1 MSTATKLQQVAE
13 DVTTMSDVV
22 ISLNNT
28 KDAILAA
35 IEAKEVV
42 VPAGSKLS
50 DVPGLVDAIQ
60 TGGGECVGVHKV
72 TWLDYDGTFINAK
85 IVVDGGDVDHPSNP
99 LGDDYRIFRKW
110 VGDNLNVTEDRYI
123 MAHYDLL
130 DGKSRVF
137 VKINPDAGL
146 QFSFKINK
154 SDSSLVVIE
163 WGDGITESITNSGV
177 QTLSHNYI
185 DYGDF
190 VVSISGTLKFGSQ
203 QSDRVFSGSVY
214 ENFIEKVYIAHDV
227 LAHGFAFLNRLK
239 SVLIKSG
246 VTIATDA
253 FAYSTINALI
263 VPKPSGNNVDGVLR
277 YLQMLKV
284 AALDEGIEIENST
297 AISCN
302 ILEYIYLPS
311 TLKIING
318 GFSECYSLKSIKVP
332 SSVVQI
338 YNRPFYKCWS
348 LYKLTIPLTAS
359 VFEQTSYGMFYEC
372 RLLKSLIMKSI
383 SGFIVNN
390 SFYRCSSLEIVD
402 IGETCSIIQNSP
414 FEVCPIIRVIII
426 RAVTPPIRNGNLAGP
441 YSSLPINCKIYVPD
455 ESVNAYKTTGTYW
468 PVDAD
473 RIFPLSEYAE

>member
-1 MSTATKLQQVAE
+1 MSMTIAEKLVQDAANWHGVE
-13 DVTTMSDVV
+13 
-22 ISLNNT
+22 NT
-28 KDAILAA
+28 KDLLFDSIAAKGVPVPDGAKLADT
-35 IEAKEVV
+35 
-42 VPAGSKLS
+42 PS
-50 DVPGLVDAIQ
+50 LVDAIQ

-72 TWLDYDGTFINAK
+72 TWLDYDGTFIYAK
-85 IVVDGGDVDHPSNP
+85 IVVDGGDVDHPSSP

-163 WGDGITESITNSGV
+163 WGDGTTDSNVGSGV
-177 QTLSHNYI
+177 QTLSHNYM

-190 VVSISGTLKFGSQ
+190 VVSISGTLKFGSW

-214 ENFIEKVYIAHDV
+214 ESFIEKVYIAHEV
-227 LAHGFAFLNRLK
+227 LAYGFAFLNRLK

-246 VTIATDA
+246 VTIATNA
-253 FAYSTINALI
+253 FSNSTINALI
-263 VPKPSGNNVDGVLR
+263 VPKPSGNTVDGVLR
-277 YLQMLKV
+277 YLPLLKV
-284 AALDEGIEIENST
+284 AALDEGIEVENSI

-318 GFSECYSLKSIKVP
+318 GFEESYSLKSIKVP

-359 VFEQTSYGMFYEC
+359 VFEQTNYGMFYEC
-372 RLLKSLIMKSI
+372 RLLKSLIMKSL
-383 SGFIVNN
+383 SGFIVNR
-390 SFYRCSSLEIVD
+390 SFFGCSSLEIVD
-402 IGETCSIIQNSP
+402 IGETCSIIQNNP
-414 FEVCPIIRVIII
+414 FESCPIIRIIII
-426 RAVTPPIRNGNLAGP
+426 RAVTPPTRNGTLASP

-473 RIFPLSEYAE
+473 RIFPLSELII